1 MTSRRKK
8 SSSESSISWR
18 EKRPNGAVQLTREPI
33 PPMREDLQ
41 QIIEEMK

>member
-1 MTSRRKK
+1 MIFPPKTS
-8 SSSESSISWR
+8 SAENSISWR
-18 EKRPNGAVQLTREPI
+18 GKEPSGEVQLTREPI